1 MTREDAAKLI
11 RMNFVLYKLGAKPL
25 TDDEMEMMLDVWTF
39 QFKDYPGDM
48 VKRAFL
54 AANRVCVYPI
64 TVADIFR
71 QLASNIDPPAEW
83 DALAAAARK
92 AQKFISWRNCPMV
105 TGIDAQGGLLRSD
118 GTKELQTLFEE
129 LPPAAKSYVGS
140 VGGLEELAQTPD
152 LTYRRVE
159 FLKQAREYIATAPR
173 EAARLRAGD
182 TPARLEAPK
191 CQNTELH

>member
-11 RMNFVLYKLGAKPL
+11 RMNFVLYKLGSKPL

-83 DALAAAARK
+83 DALAAAAHK
-92 AQKFISWRNCPMV
+92 AQKFLSWRNCPMV